1 LKKNSAMPTNHA
13 DGFENKTHEEQEV
26 LKKPAPDG
34 KIFFY
39 SLILPSLFVVLL
51 WLIAI
56 AEKVLGIE
64 LNEWGVLPRTLRGLP
79 GILLTPFI
87 HADFK
92 HLFSNSVPLL
102 VMGTGILYFYRSLS
116 YKVFLIIWIASGICL
131 WIGGRPLYHIGASGI
146 VYGLASF
153 LFFSGIIRRDIRL
166 AAISLVVVFLYGGM
180 IWGIFPIWPTI
191 SWEGH
196 LFGGLT
202 GFACALAYR
211 KHGPQPKVYSWE
223 IEEEEEMEKEEEGNR
238 SDYHITIS

>member
-1 LKKNSAMPTNHA
+1 MGRSSKNPERAT
-13 DGFENKTHEEQEV
+13 
-26 LKKPAPDG
+26 
-34 KIFFY
+34 
-39 SLILPSLFVVLL
+39 
-51 WLIAI
+51 
-56 AEKVLGIE
+56 
-64 LNEWGVLPRTLRGLP
+64 

-92 HLFSNSVPLL
+92 HLFSNSVPCWLWVL
-102 VMGTGILYFYRSLS
+102 EFLTSIVPALQGFHNNLDCKRNMSLDRR
-116 YKVFLIIWIASGICL
+116 KA
-131 WIGGRPLYHIGASGI
+131 LYHIGASGI

-153 LFFSGIIRRDIRL
+153 LFSGIIRRDIRL

>member
-1 LKKNSAMPTNHA
+1 MPTNHA

-39 SLILPSLFVVLL
+39 SLILPSIFVVLL

-102 VMGTGILYFYRSLS
+102 VMGTGILYFYRS
-116 YKVFLIIWIASGICL
+116 
-131 WIGGRPLYHIGASGI
+131 
-146 VYGLASF
+146 
-153 LFFSGIIRRDIRL
+153 
-166 AAISLVVVFLYGGM
+166 
-180 IWGIFPIWPTI
+180 
-191 SWEGH
+191 
-196 LFGGLT
+196 
-202 GFACALAYR
+202 
-211 KHGPQPKVYSWE
+211 
-223 IEEEEEMEKEEEGNR
+223 
-238 SDYHITIS
+238 